1 MDKKTSQQIR
11 LQMILKKYGNLELPI
26 NDLKP
31 SLENLT
37 YLKEPDHSKPDLRRH
52 TDPQM
57 GFEKGRRKDI
67 QHFLIIR

>member
-11 LQMILKKYGNLELPI
+11 LQKILKKYGNLELPI

-37 YLKEPDHSKPDLRRH
+37 YLKISSQTCADILILKWGSKKEEGKLFN
-52 TDPQM
+52 TS
-57 GFEKGRRKDI
+57 
-67 QHFLIIR
+67 

>member
-11 LQMILKKYGNLELPI
+11 LQMILKKYGNLGPPI

-37 YLKEPDHSKPDLRRH
+37 YLKSPTTHSR
-52 TDPQM
+52 TCAA
-57 GFEKGRRKDI
+57 I
-67 QHFLIIR
+67 LILKWGSKKEEGKVFNTS